1 MNGETEFSLA
11 ALQARDVL
19 DVHATLQAQIA
30 KGWAFFHL
38 LLLAFPLVF
47 NNTEQRFVK
56 QVYNEFSSG
65 SDFSS
70 ERIRPRRTL
79 TY

>member
-1 MNGETEFSLA
+1 MNSETEFSLT
-11 ALQARDVL
+11 ALQARYML

-56 QVYNEFSSG
+56 
-65 SDFSS
+65 
-70 ERIRPRRTL
+70 
-79 TY
+79 